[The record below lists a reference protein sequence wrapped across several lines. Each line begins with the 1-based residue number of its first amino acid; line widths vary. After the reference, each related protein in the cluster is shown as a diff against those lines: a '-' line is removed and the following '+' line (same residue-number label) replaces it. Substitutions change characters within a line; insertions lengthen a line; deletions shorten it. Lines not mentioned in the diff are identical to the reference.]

1 MGNPDLAHLPTAE
14 EYALYREAYAETY
27 PVRPLMNAID
37 AKDAEIERLT
47 RERDEAQERFEEL
60 RDVVYNEANVE
71 RDRLRTE
78 LERMTYER
86 DQAEERSKAC
96 DQIADGDYGWQNLAP
111 LCMAT
116 MSVCRLRSNY
126 ERLRAALERLEEG
139 LQCGGGHGALN
150 TDHYCP
156 NCDNSLF
163 RLHEI
168 AREALR
174 EEKRDE

>member
-1 MGNPDLAHLPTAE
+1 MGDERQIPGVPKV
-14 EYALYREAYAETY
+14 EAA
-27 PVRPLMNAID
+27 PF
-37 AKDAEIERLT
+37 ERLKT
-47 RERDEAQERFEEL
+47 AVMR
-60 RDVVYNEANVE
+60 E

-86 DQAEERSKAC
+86 DRAEERSKAC

-116 MSVCRLRSNY
+116 MSMCRLRSNY

-174 EEKRDE
+174 